1 MKKVLAL
8 TLALMMVGSCAMA
21 QELNFYA
28 DTFVVYEV
36 DYDTD
41 TVWLMDFNGRM
52 ISFEG
57 CEDWFAGDLCSVLM
71 DTCGTALVADDVIVS
86 CQYSGWVSGEWGWDG
101 NAPLCVF

>member
-1 MKKVLAL
+1 MKKVIAL
-8 TLALMMVGSCAMA
+8 VIALLMMGTCVVASA
-21 QELNFYA
+21 ELYA
-28 DTFVVYEV
+28 DTFVVCEV

-41 TVWLMDFNGRM
+41 TVWLMDFNGRL

-71 DTCGTALVADDVIVS
+71 DDDTIIS
-86 CQYSGWVSGEWGWDG
+86 YQYSGWVSGEWGWDG